1 VTGQA
6 IHLLRDREGA
16 TIVEFGMVA
25 PILMLALMGLFDMSH
40 NIYTSAILQGA
51 IQKAAR
57 DSTIEG
63 AASTGAVLDN
73 RVTAAV
79 RSIMP
84 QATLNFD
91 RKSYTSFSNVQQPE
105 DFTDV
110 NGDGVCGN
118 NEPFEDANGNGMW
131 DRDRGKLGYGAA
143 RDAVLYT
150 VTVDYPRLFPMAK
163 LAGMSPQVTTVS
175 HTVLRNQPYGV
186 QSSEAPKV
194 GKCS

>member
-1 VTGQA
+1 MNRGATA
-6 IHLLRDREGA
+6 LARDTRGA

-25 PILMLALMGLFDMSH
+25 PILLLALMGLFDMGH
-40 NIYTSAILQGA
+40 NIYTSAIVQGT

-57 DSTIEG
+57 DSTIEASNG
-63 AASTGAVLDN
+63 ATLDS
-73 RVTAAV
+73 RVTSAV
-79 RSIMP
+79 HSVMP
-84 QATLNFD
+84 QAKLTFD
-91 RKSYTSFSNVQQPE
+91 RKSYASVQQPE
-105 DFTDV
+105 DFSDI

-118 NEPFEDANGNGMW
+118 GEPFEDANGNGTW
-131 DRDRGKLGYGAA
+131 DRDRGRAGQGGA